1 MSIILTLM
9 RTNASMIEVNVSSS
23 ASAMS
28 PQPYSRTGLFPRKA
42 RDSLC
47 PSCRW
52 EAALHGPGLMNRRGR
67 FAPPPPHCP
76 FARCVLLR
84 TRRLSAAVCLEATGR
99 GGIRWG
105 GAGDAK
111 ATNHTSNPK
120 IGFCWCYITL
130 MFIHLNAIIFTLHM
144 PCSMRRN
151 TQNRFMRSSFISVSL
166 TSCRC
171 LKINLSVFFPVSLTT
186 LAEKCPIAKNACGLV
201 FVLPLDGTV
210 V

>member
-1 MSIILTLM
+1 M

-52 EAALHGPGLMNRRGR
+52 GAALHGPRLMIRRGR
-67 FAPPPPHCP
+67 FASPHPPRCP

-99 GGIRWG
+99 GEIRWG
-105 GAGDAK
+105 GGESDAK
-111 ATNHTSNPK
+111 ATNHTSNSK
-120 IGFCWCYITL
+120 TGFWWCYQTVIY
-130 MFIHLNAIIFTLHM
+130 
-144 PCSMRRN
+144 P
-151 TQNRFMRSSFISVSL
+151 SL
-166 TSCRC
+166 CYNICIDYCRVPWEQI
-171 LKINLSVFFPVSLTT
+171 LKTDCGIYICFPHWLPF
-186 LAEKCPIAKNACGLV
+186 A
-201 FVLPLDGTV
+201 VLK
-210 V
+210 

>member
-47 PSCRW
+47 PSCRRG
-52 EAALHGPGLMNRRGR
+52 AALHGPQLMIRRGR
-67 FAPPPPHCP
+67 FAPPPPRCP

-99 GGIRWG
+99 GEIRWG
-105 GAGDAK
+105 GGGSQMPKQPTTLLILKLDFGDA
-111 ATNHTSNPK
+111 T
-120 IGFCWCYITL
+120 ILI
-130 MFIHLNAIIFTLHM
+130 FIHPNAIIFTLIIVVFREKKY
-144 PCSMRRN
+144 PKPIAE
-151 TQNRFMRSSFISVSL
+151 FMCSSFISVSL
-166 TSCRC
+166 TSCRS
-171 LKINLSVFFPVSLTT
+171 LS
-186 LAEKCPIAKNACGLV
+186 
-201 FVLPLDGTV
+201 
-210 V
+210 